1 LETCVGTADGFSQTL
16 PVRVALLALSGM
28 AALQAIY
35 FLLAADGPTR
45 VVGTVLGVGSIL
57 LRSWSGSDRSR
68 QLAAQTA
75 LAVAIC
81 GNIAAHYRTLSEP
94 IDARVLLVAVMLG
107 YLGLLVAGAAALVR
121 TSLFLP
127 LLLSMF
133 SFGVA
138 MLVAEVILE
147 PPWQRDEPPPD
158 LSWRGVSQH
167 PDTSLHEFYRPR
179 SQIIHP
185 YPSDP
190 RGYFERLDPL
200 EIRWSLTVSDT
211 SAKAALVRD
220 ADHPGVL
227 RVEISSA
234 PTRTAWHIQLA
245 ETGLS
250 VTRGD
255 RLAVRF
261 RARAD
266 QPRSIG
272 VALTRGRAPWST
284 LGFKD
289 TITIDTVW
297 RDFDIP
303 VVATATYPW
312 GRLQFDLGAESPS
325 VELSGIALVNVAS
338 GDTIMSNFPHYAV
351 RYSFNDMGCRDRD
364 FPLERAAGTWRI
376 LALGD
381 SYTMG
386 VGVHARDVFT
396 ARLEQ
401 LLNGARSPGSPRYE
415 VINCGVSGY
424 STEDELILYER
435 HVARYN
441 PDLVLLTMVWN
452 DDRSYRDEVR
462 MGFHEQTRHRLFQ
475 TWRLLD
481 KTLADRRLHHHDYS
495 NAMRALDG
503 LRKAVEA
510 RGSRLAVIIARN
522 NAGHEWDELA
532 DAVYGSVDTLAL
544 PVLDLWG
551 RLRTEPSREI
561 TVLEGLDGHPNERAH
576 AIMAGEI
583 ARFLDQKGLLP
594 PRGNPAP

>member
-1 LETCVGTADGFSQTL
+1 MSTADGCSQLL
-16 PVRVALLALSGM
+16 PVRVALLALTGM
-28 AALQAIY
+28 AALQAVY
-35 FLLAADGPTR
+35 FQLAAEGPTR

-57 LRSWSGSDRSR
+57 LRSWSGADRR
-68 QLAAQTA
+68 AHLAAQTA

-81 GNIAAHYRTLSEP
+81 GNIAAHYPKLGAP
-94 IDARVLLVAVMLG
+94 IAGRVLLVAVILG
-107 YLGLLVAGAAALVR
+107 YLGIFVARAAAQIRL
-121 TSLFLP
+121 SLFMP

-138 MLVAEVILE
+138 MLVAEVILG
-147 PPWQRDEPPPD
+147 PPWHRDEPPGPD

-167 PDTSLHEFYRPR
+167 PDTSLHDFYRPG

-185 YPSDP
+185 YLSDP
-190 RGYFERLDPL
+190 RGYFERLEPL

-220 ADHPGVL
+220 ADQPGML

-245 ETGLS
+245 ETGLP

-266 QPRSIG
+266 QPRSIS
-272 VALTRGRAPWST
+272 VALTRGRAPWSN
-284 LGFKD
+284 LGFKG

-303 VVATATYPW
+303 VVVKATYPW

-325 VELSGIALVNVAS
+325 VELSGIALVHVAS
-338 GDTIMSNFPHYAV
+338 GDTIMSDFPPYAV
-351 RYSFNDMGCRDRD
+351 RYSFNDLGCRDRD
-364 FPLERAAGTWRI
+364 YPLERAAGTWRI

-396 ARLEQ
+396 ARLGQ
-401 LLNGARSPGSPRYE
+401 LLNGARSPGAPTYE

-424 STEDELILYER
+424 STEDARILYQR
-435 HVARYN
+435 HAARYN

-452 DDRSYRDEVR
+452 DDRSYRDQVR
-462 MGFHEQTRHRLFQ
+462 VGFHEQTRHRLFQ

-481 KTLADRRLHHHDYS
+481 KTLADRRVHHHDYS
-495 NAMRALDG
+495 HAMRALEG

-510 RGSRLAVIIARN
+510 RGSRLAVIIGRN
-522 NAGHEWDELA
+522 HPRGEWDALTA
-532 DAVYGSVDTLAL
+532 AVYGSVDTLAL

-561 TVLEGLDGHPNERAH
+561 TVLGELDRHPNERAH
-576 AIMAGEI
+576 AIIAGEI
-583 ARFLDQKGLLP
+583 GRFLDEKGLLP
-594 PRGNPAP
+594 PRGDASAR